1 MAAAAAETARPWVGE
16 AAMNPMTESA
26 FGRLTKALGRD
37 RGMTCG
43 QEALAQLGKPQLIT
57 SDDLLQ
63 FANVLIKR
71 GGVIEAVGR
80 ALKVSALL
88 RGAVER

>member
-1 MAAAAAETARPWVGE
+1 
-16 AAMNPMTESA
+16 MNPMTESA

-37 RGMTCG
+37 RGMAFG
-43 QEALAQLGKPQLIT
+43 QEALAQLGKSQLIT
-57 SDDLLQ
+57 PDDLLQ

-88 RGAVER
+88 RGAVDR